1 MGNQCHE
8 YIRNTVKFRD
18 MRFIEHISD
27 SEPTLRTASWD
38 ITSVAYMSSFES
50 FVLNDDIGK
59 TFSFTFAF
67 EI

>member
-1 MGNQCHE
+1 
-8 YIRNTVKFRD
+8 

-59 TFSFTFAF
+59 IFSFTFAF